1 MTISRPLLISLLLLL
16 LTACSLDRQRVYE
29 SEARFP
35 AGSSIV
41 DIEGYVKSTH
51 IQAEETIRH
60 GPQLNTGSKQTLK
73 RRQFIHQDPVT
84 DYTSIRDQRMSGD
97 GIFPISI
104 NVENV
109 ELGTVFSMISTMV
122 GMNIIVGDEVKG
134 TVSIR
139 LKDIPWDK
147 VLDNILKIKKLAKHV
162 DNESGIIR
170 IHSQE
175 SLVAQEEFDR
185 KRAEDAQKNIDA
197 QRALEPLRTEIF
209 RLYYADPEDVKTE
222 IESILGSAGEGGEGA
237 TKVAAGT
244 AQVVIDERTRSLVVK
259 ARSSELDQIHE
270 IIKRVDIRNVQVLI
284 EAIVVNATD
293 NFLEELGS
301 RLGFDKTG
309 TAFGGVGRAAGI
321 ASGELSKTIPP
332 AIGFGDTASWLGNN
346 ASSISDLL
354 NLSET
359 ATGGIGLL
367 ISSGTQA
374 LKLELSAL
382 EKEGLSKTVANP
394 KVFTLNNKK
403 ALIKQGD
410 KVPKV
415 TPASGSEPASVSYE
429 EANLLLEVTPSIV
442 GDGNIVLEIKLNWDV
457 PDDSKAVQGNP
468 YITQRVIETELLVP
482 DKAVVVIGGIKKQE
496 TADADEKVPGLG
508 DLPFIGQLFRKGK
521 VKDNRTELLV
531 FISPRVI

>member
-1 MTISRPLLISLLLLL
+1 MKAPKLLVIIIASFLAS
-16 LTACSLDRQRVYE
+16 ACVVDRQRVYE
-29 SEARFP
+29 SEAKFP
-35 AGSSIV
+35 AGSSII
-41 DIEGYVKSTH
+41 DIESYVNSTN
-51 IQAEETIRH
+51 IQAEDTIRH
-60 GPQLNTGSKQTLK
+60 GPQLNADDKQNLK

-84 DYTSIRDQRMSGD
+84 DYTTIQDNQNPGESL
-97 GIFPISI
+97 FPISI

-109 ELGTVFSMISTMV
+109 EITTVFNMISEMA
-122 GMNIIVGDEVKG
+122 GMNIIVGDEVSG

-139 LKDIPWDK
+139 LQDIPWDK

-175 SLVAQEEFDR
+175 ALVAQEEFDR
-185 KRAEDAQKNIDA
+185 MRAEDAQKNIDA

-222 IESILGSAGEGGEGA
+222 IESILGKAEGGEGA

-259 ARSSELDQIHE
+259 ARSGELDQIHE
-270 IIKRVDIRNVQVLI
+270 IIKRVDVRNVQVLI

-293 NFLEELGS
+293 NFLEELGA
-301 RLGFDKTG
+301 RLGLDKTG
-309 TAFGGVGRAAGI
+309 TIFGGVGRAAGL
-321 ASGELSKTIPP
+321 ASGAASGSIPP
-332 AIGFGDTASWLGNN
+332 AVGFGDTASWIGDNT
-346 ASSISDLL
+346 SSISDLL
-354 NLSET
+354 ALSET

-367 ISSGTQA
+367 LSSGTQA

-482 DKAVVVIGGIKKQE
+482 NKAVVVIGGIKKQE
-496 TADADEKVPGLG
+496 TADAEDKVPGLG
-508 DLPFIGQLFRKGK
+508 DLPFIGQLFRKAR

>member
-1 MTISRPLLISLLLLL
+1 MKIFRLLSTLFALLL
-16 LTACSLDRQRVYE
+16 LTACGVDRQRVYE
-29 SEARFP
+29 SEDQFP
-35 AGSSIV
+35 AGSSIIDV
-41 DIEGYVKSTH
+41 EGYVASTNA
-51 IQAEETIRH
+51 QAEETIRH
-60 GPQLNTGSKQTLK
+60 GPQLNTKTNSNLK
-73 RRQFIHQDPVT
+73 RRQFIHEDPVT
-84 DYTSIRDQRMSGD
+84 DYTSIRDREMVGK

-104 NVENV
+104 NVENMDIRR
-109 ELGTVFSMISTMV
+109 LFNLISETV
-122 GMNIIVGDEVKG
+122 GMNIIVGDEVEG
-134 TVSIR
+134 VISIR
-139 LKDIPWDK
+139 LKEIAWDK
-147 VLDNILKIKKLAKHV
+147 VLDNILKIKRLAKHV

-175 SLVAQEEFDR
+175 ALVSQEEFDR

-209 RLYYADPEDVKTE
+209 RLYYASPEDVKTE
-222 IESILGSAGEGGEGA
+222 IESILGKADGGGDGA

-259 ARSSELDQIHE
+259 ARSSELNQIHE
-270 IIKRVDIRNVQVLI
+270 IIKRVDVRNVQVLI

-301 RLGFDKTG
+301 RLGVDKTG
-309 TAFGGVGRAAGI
+309 TIFGGIGRASGI
-321 ASGELSKTIPP
+321 ASGAASGSIPP
-332 AIGFGDTASWLGNN
+332 AVGFGDTTSWLGDNT
-346 ASSISDLL
+346 SSISDLL
-354 NLSET
+354 ALSET

-367 ISSGTQA
+367 LSSGTQA

-394 KVFTLNNKK
+394 KVFTLNNKR

-482 DKAVVVIGGIKKQE
+482 NGSVVVIGGIKKQE

-508 DLPFIGQLFRKGK
+508 DLPFVGQLFRKGR